1 LLLGEVHTLRYDGP
15 RYFVHRPALGF
26 MR

>member
-1 LLLGEVHTLRYDGP
+1 LLVGEVHTLRYDGP
-15 RYFVHRPALGF
+15 RTFVHSPALGF